1 MERIAKQLSL
11 PVSLPADETF
21 DSFVSAQNQQLVA
34 LLKTICQETPN
45 WSAVPSLQ
53 FLASGSLPL
62 INIVGG
68 EGQGKSHLLYAL
80 AHRLS
85 ARGVS
90 HIYLNCNQ
98 LASLEQQI
106 LEGLENLS
114 VIALDNI
121 DCVRQNAHWEEAVFD
136 LFNRIMEK
144 RNTVVICSSRQMPAN
159 TGFALPDLESRLQWG
174 TTFSLKRLG
183 DDARKQAV
191 RYRAEQKGLMFSDA
205 ALTFVLNH
213 YDRNLKSLMCLLE
226 RLDARS
232 LQEQRK
238 ISISMI
244 KRELN
249 LD

>member
-21 DSFVSAQNQQLVA
+21 ESFVAAQNQQLVA
-34 LLKTICQETPN
+34 LLTMISRETPD
-45 WSAVPSLQ
+45 WSATRSLQ
-53 FLASGSLPL
+53 FLTSQPLPL

-68 EGQGKSHLLYAL
+68 EGQGKSHLLFAL

-90 HIYLNCNQ
+90 HIYLNCRQ
-98 LASLEQQI
+98 LSALESQV

-114 VIALDNI
+114 VIALDNMESI
-121 DCVRQNAHWEEAVFD
+121 SQNANWEEAIFD
-136 LFNRIMEK
+136 LLNRVTEK
-144 RNTVVICSSRQMPAN
+144 RKTIVICSSRQLPAN
-159 TGFALPDLESRLQWG
+159 TGFRLPDLESRLQWG
-174 TTFSLKRLG
+174 TTFTLQRL
-183 DDARKQAV
+183 DDEARKQAV

-205 ALTFVLNH
+205 ALSFVLNH
-213 YDRNLKSLMCLLE
+213 YDRNLKSLMHLLE